1 MVLFFCILYLCY
13 RGGNNMAKIRRD
25 AIDYN
30 LVDWSKSISEN
41 AKIMKCS
48 YTSLLNYAKKNGI
61 AFIPGDATRKKP
73 DWSAVEADFRSG
85 MRILDVYYKYRKQG
99 TGICERVLFK
109 RAAKWDPDLLKKQG
123 FDPARYK

>member
-1 MVLFFCILYLCY
+1 
-13 RGGNNMAKIRRD
+13 MAKMRRD

-85 MRILDVYYKYRKQG
+85 MRILDVYYKYREQG

>member
-1 MVLFFCILYLCY
+1 
-13 RGGNNMAKIRRD
+13 MAKIRKD
-25 AIDYN
+25 AINYN
-30 LVDWSKSISEN
+30 LIDWSKPLSEN
-41 AKIMKCS
+41 AKIMRCS
-48 YTSLLNYAKKNGI
+48 YASLLSYAKKNGI

-85 MRILDVYYKYRKQG
+85 MRILDVYYKYREQG

-109 RAAKWDPDLLKKQG
+109 RAAKWDPDLLEKQG

>member
-1 MVLFFCILYLCY
+1 MVLFLCILYLCY

-25 AIDYN
+25 TINYN

-85 MRILDVYYKYRKQG
+85 MRLLDVYYKYREQG